1 VLITKEDRTPL
12 ARRSGKRRTFDIVR
26 GVAHPDYWYQ
36 IRPGDINLRL
46 VCKAFDRAMTR
57 AYFQNEAALFCAGQ
71 DDAAKR
77 LQKFIIDEQTTIAPH
92 ITCLEIALS
101 GAEDSSLEYQKQDA
115 NPEASNK
122 LAANLRKFLPKLED
136 AISRLRKLQS
146 FTVNVKE
153 ALRSEPPKD
162 YDSDDEVR
170 RKEHGP
176 IVDLEL
182 IELIRRN
189 ISCVLCSPRV
199 ELRMLTHLH
208 LTLFCAYDI
217 ATIGTHVSDDL
228 ATQLR
233 HLHLEYTDGTGQ
245 AGSLQYTTQSG
256 TIDENEPDYMP
267 YSNLQR
273 RFPNK
278 DYMKGICTL
287 ISRCRNLKSLSLV
300 GTQCLNL
307 ESLDWKPMNVGLE
320 NVYMSRVVA
329 TSGTLIAL
337 LSPYASSDTP
347 SSNIVTFDIKDV
359 QLWDRTWGAVF
370 DHLALSPLLR
380 YLDVYNLVYASAG
393 DSAEIATPS
402 GRPFENYSVIWSE
415 EEDDER
421 SLWRLIRKVEERGGS
436 HSIDIEDFDI
446 ELEDVDRQ

>member
-1 VLITKEDRTPL
+1 M
-12 ARRSGKRRTFDIVR
+12 R
-26 GVAHPDYWYQ
+26 GVARPDYWYQ

-77 LQKFIIDEQTTIAPH
+77 LQDFIIDERTTIAPH

-101 GAEDSSLEYQKQDA
+101 GARDSSLDYQNRYT

-122 LAANLRKFLPKLED
+122 LAANLRKFIPKLEG

-146 FTVNVKE
+146 FTVDVKE
-153 ALRSEPPKD
+153 ELRSEQPRGF
-162 YDSDDEVR
+162 DSDDEVR

-176 IVDLEL
+176 TVDLEL

-199 ELRMLTHLH
+199 EFRMLTHLH

-217 ATIGTHVSDDL
+217 ATIGTHVSDHL

-233 HLHLEYTDGTGQ
+233 HLHLEYTDRTGQ
-245 AGSLQYTTQSG
+245 AGCLQHTINTF
-256 TIDENEPDYMP
+256 TIDENESDNMP

-287 ISRCRNLKSLSLV
+287 ISRCRNLKSLGLV

-307 ESLDWKPMNVGLE
+307 KSLDWKPMDVGLE
-320 NVYMSRVVA
+320 NIYMSRVVA

-347 SSNIVTFDIKDV
+347 GSNIVTFNIEDV
-359 QLWDRTWGAVF
+359 QLWDRTWGTVF
-370 DHLALSPLLR
+370 DHLALSPSLR
-380 YLDVYNLVYASAG
+380 YLNVYNLVYASAG
-393 DSAEIATPS
+393 DSAGIARRNI
-402 GRPFENYSVIWSE
+402 RPFENSSVIWSN

-421 SLWRLIRKVEERGGS
+421 RLWRLIRKVEERSGS
-436 HSIDIEDFDI
+436 HSVDIECLGSDP
-446 ELEDVDRQ
+446 EDADR